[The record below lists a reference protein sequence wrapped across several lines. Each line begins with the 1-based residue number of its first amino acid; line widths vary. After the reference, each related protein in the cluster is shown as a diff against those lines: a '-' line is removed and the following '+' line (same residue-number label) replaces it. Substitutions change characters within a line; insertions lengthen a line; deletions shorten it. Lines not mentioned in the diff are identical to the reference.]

1 MKHYIEINEQHRK
14 VVAVEADS
22 EEDAISRVEA
32 AYDIAEEKL
41 KEYRKRNEDTE
52 NGTDNVQ

>member
-14 VVAVEADS
+14 VFAVEADS

-32 AYDIAEEKL
+32 AYDSGSITVSDSEMVFLAYNAL
-41 KEYRKRNEDTE
+41 RNR
-52 NGTDNVQ
+52 

>member
-1 MKHYIEINEQHRK
+1 MKHYIEINEQYRK
-14 VVAVEADS
+14 VFAVEADS

-52 NGTDNVQ
+52 DGPDNV